1 MKNIIVATD
10 LSGVGRCSLGV
21 SIPILSVMGHN
32 VIPLTTGIFSCQTG
46 FDGFHFAP
54 NTQFVQFYEDI
65 VRYQTPSALY
75 VGFLTD
81 KKQLEEMRFIAA
93 RKDKQCIKFVD
104 PIMADNGRLY
114 PLYDNNYVADM
125 RLLVRESN
133 CITPNLTEA
142 CLLCGVDYNELTALR
157 TESGYL
163 KEVGRVFGSIC
174 DMLQVE
180 SAVITGVVGKDF
192 VGNVVYQNG
201 KVNYITNDLV
211 EGSFSGTGDIF
222 ASVVVGSILNGDS
235 LLSAVQRA
243 SLFVYNSIAA
253 TAPDA
258 DVRKGTD
265 FQRLLHTLI

>member
-21 SIPILSVMGHN
+21 SISILSVMQHN

-54 NTQFVQFYEDI
+54 NTQLLQFFDDI
-65 VRYQTPSALY
+65 TRYQKPSAMY

-81 KKQLEEMRFIAA
+81 KTQLQEVRSVVA
-93 RKDKQCIKFVD
+93 RLERDCIKFVD

-125 RLLVRESN
+125 RLLVKGSH

-142 CLLCGVDYNELTALR
+142 CLLCGVDYKDLTACR

-163 KEVGRVFGSIC
+163 KEVGRVFSSIC
-174 DMLQVE
+174 NMLKVD
-180 SAVITGVVGKDF
+180 SAVITGVVTKQF
-192 VGNVVYQNG
+192 VGNIVFEG
-201 KVNYITNDLV
+201 ESVNYVTNDLV
-211 EGSFSGTGDIF
+211 DGSFSGTGDIF
-222 ASVVVGSILNGDS
+222 SSVVVGKMLNGES
-235 LLSAVQRA
+235 LLNAVQTA

-258 DVRKGTD
+258 DRRKGTD
-265 FQRLLHTLI
+265 FQRLLHTLL